1 MKKFE
6 MTGSPKTAGF
16 STKSIFAENM
26 SDFGW
31 EQCKMTKRNNECQV
45 LVTDDLSSTSNKMK
59 LAKELGVEIMS
70 YEEIV
75 ELFDLEGDL

>member
-16 STKSIFAENM
+16 STKSIFAEKM

-31 EQCKMTKRNNECQV
+31 EQCKMTKRNNTCDI
-45 LVTDDLSSTSNKMK
+45 LVTDDISKSSNKME

-75 ELFDLEGDL
+75 ELFEL